1 MVFETT
7 LVRTPISSR
16 MLSRCAALGLL
27 TLLGASFGVSQFIRT
42 APAVLAPELRR
53 ELGLSPETLGL
64 VFGLFF
70 AAFTLVHLP
79 VGALLDRYG
88 PRRVMAVMLLLSS
101 GGTFVFAAGDDA
113 GVLIAGQILSG
124 LGSSA
129 AFVGGLAVIARW
141 YPRERFGPMASWL
154 TAVGGIGPIVSGTPF
169 AVLVEAIGWRD
180 AWRIGGGALALVALA
195 ILALVRDAPPGHF
208 HHARTPERLRDTVKG
223 FGPILATRQV
233 WGIIALA
240 FAAFA
245 VQIAVRGLWGG
256 PYLADVLGFDAIARG
271 NLLLAMSAAG
281 IFGAIAFGWL
291 EHRGVPRL
299 ALILYGTL
307 TVIATYTFLAAL
319 PSQGDM
325 ATVVLFIFVGLSG
338 PYTILLLAHVRALFP
353 DHLTG
358 RAITTVNVANFFG
371 VSVMQ
376 IVPGW
381 ILGGFTAMNGH
392 PPEAAY
398 RTMFAVLAAT
408 LAVALAIFLRWGA
421 RGRR

>member
-1 MVFETT
+1 MPT
-7 LVRTPISSR
+7 RI
-16 MLSRCAALGLL
+16 AALGLFA
-27 TLLGASFGVSQFIRT
+27 LLGASFGVSQFIRT

-53 ELGLSPETLGL
+53 ELGLAPEALGL

-79 VGALLDRYG
+79 VGALLDRHG
-88 PRRVMAVMLLLSS
+88 PRRVMSLMLLLSAA
-101 GGTFVFAAGDDA
+101 GTFVFASGENT

-124 LGSSA
+124 LGSSV
-129 AFVGGLAVIARW
+129 AFVGGLSVIARW

-154 TAVGGIGPIVSGTPF
+154 TAVGGIGPILSGTPF
-169 AVLVEAIGWRD
+169 AALVEAIGWRD
-180 AWRIGGGALALVALA
+180 SWRIGGGALALVGLM
-195 ILALVRDAPPGHF
+195 ILAFVRDAPAGHPY
-208 HHARTPERLRDTVKG
+208 HARAPERLRDTLRG
-223 FGPILATRQV
+223 FGPILRTRQV

-240 FAAFA
+240 FSAFA

-256 PYLADVLGFDAIARG
+256 PYLADVLGFPPIARG
-271 NLLLAMSAAG
+271 NLLLAMSVAG
-281 IFGAIAFGWL
+281 TLGAVVFGWL

-307 TVIATYTFLAAL
+307 TVIGTYTVFALL
-319 PSQGDM
+319 PSQGDT
-325 ATVVLFIFVGLSG
+325 ATVLLFVFVGLSG
-338 PYTILLLAHVRALFP
+338 PYTIMLLAHARALFP

-381 ILGGFTAMNGH
+381 ILGAFPAVSGH
-392 PPEAAY
+392 PPEIAY
-398 RTMFAVLAAT
+398 RTMFGVLAAT
-408 LAVALAIFLRWGA
+408 LAVALLAFLRWGA
-421 RGRR
+421 RARR

>member
-1 MVFETT
+1 MPA
-7 LVRTPISSR
+7 RR
-16 MLSRCAALGLL
+16 AALGLIA
-27 TLLGASFGVSQFIRT
+27 LLGASFGVSQFVRT

-88 PRRVMAVMLLLSS
+88 PRRMMSALLLVSAA
-101 GGTFVFAAGDDA
+101 GAFVFAAGHDP
-113 GVLIAGQILSG
+113 GLLIAGQVLSG
-124 LGSSA
+124 LGSSV

-141 YPRERFGPMASWL
+141 FPRERFGVMASWL
-154 TAVGGIGPIVSGTPF
+154 TAVGGIGPMLSGTPF
-169 AVLVEAIGWRD
+169 AALVEAIGWRD
-180 AWRIGGGALALVALA
+180 AWRIGGAALALVALA
-195 ILALVRDAPPGHF
+195 IFVCVRDAPAGHSS
-208 HHARTPERLRDTVKG
+208 HARAPERLSDTVKG

-240 FAAFA
+240 FSAFA

-271 NLLLAMSAAG
+271 NLLLGMSVAG
-281 IFGAIAFGWL
+281 TLGALAFGWL
-291 EHRGVPRL
+291 EGRGVPRL
-299 ALILYGTL
+299 ALILYGTI
-307 TVIATYTFLAAL
+307 TVIGAYALIAAL
-319 PSQGDM
+319 PSQGAA
-325 ATVVLFIFVGLSG
+325 ATVVLFCFVGLSG
-338 PYTILLLAHVRALFP
+338 PYTILLLAHARALFP
-353 DHLTG
+353 DHLTA
-358 RAITTVNVANFFG
+358 RAITTVNVANFLG

-381 ILGGFTAMNGH
+381 ILGAFPTVNGH

-398 RTMFAVLAAT
+398 RTMFGVLAAT
-408 LAVALAIFLRWGA
+408 LAIALLLFLRWGA
-421 RGRR
+421 RGGEKK

>member
-1 MVFETT
+1 MPTR
-7 LVRTPISSR
+7 L
-16 MLSRCAALGLL
+16 AAFGLL
-27 TLLGASFGVSQFIRT
+27 SLLGASFGVSQFIRT

-88 PRRVMAVMLLLSS
+88 PRRVMCLMLLLSA
-101 GGTFVFAAGDDA
+101 GGTFVFAAGEDA
-113 GVLIAGQILSG
+113 GALIAGQILSG

-154 TAVGGIGPIVSGTPF
+154 TAIGGIGPILSGTPF
-169 AVLVEAIGWRD
+169 AALVEAIGWRD
-180 AWRIGGGALALVALA
+180 AWRIGGTALALVALL
-195 ILALVRDAPPGHF
+195 ILVFVRDAPAGHPY
-208 HHARTPERLRDTVKG
+208 HARTPERLRDTLKG
-223 FGPILATRQV
+223 FGPILRTRQV

-240 FAAFA
+240 FSAFA

-256 PYLADVLGFDAIARG
+256 PYLADVLGFESIARG

-281 IFGAIAFGWL
+281 TLGAIAFGWL

-307 TVIATYTFLAAL
+307 TVIATYALLAAL
-319 PSQGDM
+319 PSQGDT
-325 ATVVLFIFVGLSG
+325 ATVLLFVFVGLSG
-338 PYTILLLAHVRALFP
+338 PYTILLLAHARALFP

-358 RAITTVNVANFFG
+358 RAITTVNVANFLG

-381 ILGGFTAMNGH
+381 ILGAFPEANGH

-398 RTMFAVLAAT
+398 RTMFAMLAAT
-408 LAVALAIFLRWGA
+408 LAVALMIFLRWGA
-421 RGRR
+421 RGRN

>member
-1 MVFETT
+1 MPSR
-7 LVRTPISSR
+7 LV
-16 MLSRCAALGLL
+16 ALGLIAI
-27 TLLGASFGVSQFIRT
+27 LGASFGVSQFIRT

-88 PRRVMAVMLLLSS
+88 PRRVMCLMLLLSS
-101 GGTFVFAAGDDA
+101 AGTFVFAAGDAA

-129 AFVGGLAVIARW
+129 AFVGGLAVIGRW
-141 YPRERFGPMASWL
+141 FPRERFGPMASWL
-154 TAVGGIGPIVSGTPF
+154 TAVGGIGPILSGTPF
-169 AVLVEAIGWRD
+169 AALVEAIGWRD

-195 ILALVRDAPPGHF
+195 ILVCVRDAPAGHPAY
-208 HHARTPERLRDTVKG
+208 ARPPERLSETVRG

-240 FAAFA
+240 SSAFA

-271 NLLLAMSAAG
+271 NLLLAMSVAG
-281 IFGAIAFGWL
+281 MLGALAFGWL

-299 ALILYGTL
+299 ALILHGTL
-307 TVIATYTFLAAL
+307 TVIGTYGFLAAL
-319 PSQGDM
+319 PSQGDV
-325 ATVVLFIFVGLSG
+325 ATILLFVLVGLSG
-338 PYTILLLAHVRALFP
+338 PYTILLLAHARALFP
-353 DHLTG
+353 DHLTA

-376 IVPGW
+376 IMPGW
-381 ILGGFTAMNGH
+381 ILGAFTPVGGH
-392 PPEAAY
+392 PPDAAY
-398 RTMFAVLAAT
+398 RTMFGVLAAT
-408 LAVALAIFLRWGA
+408 LGVALVIFLRFGA
-421 RGRR
+421 RGRE

>member
-1 MVFETT
+1 MPTRSF
-7 LVRTPISSR
+7 
-16 MLSRCAALGLL
+16 ALGLIA
-27 TLLGASFGVSQFIRT
+27 LLGASFGVSQFMRT

-88 PRRVMAVMLLLSS
+88 PRRVMSALLLLAA
-101 GGTFVFAAGDDA
+101 GGAFVFASGEDP
-113 GVLIAGQILSG
+113 GLLMLGQILSG
-124 LGSSA
+124 LGTSV
-129 AFVGGLAVIARW
+129 AFVGGLAVIGRW
-141 YPRERFGPMASWL
+141 FPRERFGVMASCL
-154 TAVGGIGPIVSGTPF
+154 TAAGGIGPILSGTPF
-169 AVLVEAIGWRD
+169 AALVEAIGWRD
-180 AWRIGGGALALVALA
+180 AWRLGGAALALVALA
-195 ILALVRDAPPGHF
+195 ILALVRDAPPGHPY
-208 HHARTPERLRDTVKG
+208 HARAHERLHDTVKG

-240 FAAFA
+240 FSAFA

-271 NLLLAMSAAG
+271 NVLLAMSAAG
-281 IFGAIAFGWL
+281 TLGAVVFGWL
-291 EHRGVPRL
+291 EAKGVPRL
-299 ALILYGTL
+299 ALILYGTF
-307 TVIATYTFLAAL
+307 TVIGTYALFAAL
-319 PSQGDM
+319 PGPGAA
-325 ATVVLFIFVGLSG
+325 ATTVLFVLVGLSG
-338 PYTILLLAHVRALFP
+338 PCTILLLAHARALFP
-353 DHLTG
+353 DHLTA
-358 RAITTVNVANFFG
+358 RAITTVNVANFLG

-381 ILGGFTAMNGH
+381 ILGAFPAVNGH

-408 LAVALAIFLRWGA
+408 LALALAIFLRWGA
-421 RGRR
+421 RERK

>member
-1 MVFETT
+1 MSN
-7 LVRTPISSR
+7 RI
-16 MLSRCAALGLL
+16 AALGVFA
-27 TLLGASFGVSQFIRT
+27 LLGASFGVSQFIRT

-53 ELGLSPETLGL
+53 ELGLAPEMLGL

-70 AAFTLVHLP
+70 VAFTLVHLP

-88 PRRVMAVMLLLSS
+88 PRRVMGAMLLLSA
-101 GGTFVFAAGDDA
+101 GGTFVFASGEDA
-113 GVLIAGQILSG
+113 GMLIAGQMLSG

-154 TAVGGIGPIVSGTPF
+154 TAIGGIGPILSGTPF
-169 AVLVEAIGWRD
+169 AALVEAIGWRD
-180 AWRIGGGALALVALA
+180 AWRIGGVALA
-195 ILALVRDAPPGHF
+195 IAGLLILALVRNAPPGHADQ
-208 HHARTPERLRDTVKG
+208 ARAPERLRDTLKG
-223 FGPILATRQV
+223 FGPVLRTRQV

-240 FAAFA
+240 VAAFA

-256 PYLADVLGFDAIARG
+256 PYLADIAGFGAIARG

-281 IFGAIAFGWL
+281 ALGAIAFGWL
-291 EHRGVPRL
+291 EHCGVPRL

-307 TVIATYTFLAAL
+307 TVIGTYALLAAL
-319 PSQGDM
+319 PSQGDT
-325 ATVVLFIFVGLSG
+325 ATALLFVFVGFSG
-338 PYTILLLAHVRALFP
+338 PYTILLLAHARALFP

-358 RAITTVNVANFFG
+358 RAITTVNVANFLG

-381 ILGGFTAMNGH
+381 ILGAFPAVDGH
-392 PPEAAY
+392 PPEIAY
-398 RTMFAVLAAT
+398 RTMFGVLAAT
-408 LAVALAIFLRWGA
+408 LAVALLAFLRWGA

>member
-1 MVFETT
+1 MAHPTR
-7 LVRTPISSR
+7 L
-16 MLSRCAALGLL
+16 AAFGLL
-27 TLLGASFGVSQFIRT
+27 SLLGASFGVSQFIRT

-88 PRRVMAVMLLLSS
+88 PRRVMCLMLLVSAS
-101 GGTFVFAAGDDA
+101 GTFVFAAGEDA
-113 GVLIAGQILSG
+113 GMLIAGQILSG
-124 LGSSA
+124 LGSSV
-129 AFVGGLAVIARW
+129 AFVGGLSVIARW

-154 TAVGGIGPIVSGTPF
+154 TAVGGIGPILSGTPF
-169 AVLVEAIGWRD
+169 AALVEAIGWRD
-180 AWRIGGGALALVALA
+180 AWRIGGAALALVGLL
-195 ILALVRDAPPGHF
+195 ILVLVRDAPPGHPY
-208 HHARTPERLRDTVKG
+208 HARAPERLRDTLKG
-223 FGPILATRQV
+223 FGPILRTRQV

-240 FAAFA
+240 FSAFA

-256 PYLADVLGFDAIARG
+256 PYLADVLGFGAIARG
-271 NLLLAMSAAG
+271 NLLLAMSVAG
-281 IFGAIAFGWL
+281 TFGAVAFGWL

-307 TVIATYTFLAAL
+307 TVIATYTVLAAL
-319 PSQGDM
+319 SSQGDT
-325 ATVVLFIFVGLSG
+325 ATVLLFVFVGLSG
-338 PYTILLLAHVRALFP
+338 PYTILLLAQARALFP

-358 RAITTVNVANFFG
+358 RAITTVNVANFLG

-381 ILGGFTAMNGH
+381 ILGAFPEVNGH
-392 PPEAAY
+392 PPETAY

-408 LAVALAIFLRWGA
+408 LAVALLIFLRWGT
-421 RGRR
+421 RERR